1 MTSIPN
7 QNHEQIARDQL
18 DSLLHQAGWLV
29 QSKSEVNL
37 SADKG
42 VAIRE
47 HQTLSGSA
55 VCGPYICGVIG
66 AKRGLSANPSKAV
79 VIQHMSLL
87 NPLLGMKQLLFPLLF
102 LFVSFSAY
110 AQLKAIPNIPA
121 ISPEDAGFNRDSI
134 NALTDTISKFGQR
147 DYRGL
152 IVIKDN
158 KIVVEE
164 YYNTFWRNHIH
175 DIRSAGKSITALL
188 LGVAIK
194 EGLVQ
199 NLDQDVFSFFSREKY
214 PSMHEDYKKVKL
226 IHLLN
231 MVSGLDADSDD
242 PKTPGNAGKWIAKDE
257 WVEYLLSIPLSNN
270 PGERWVYADINA
282 VLIGAIIEEK
292 SGMSLRD
299 FAKKYVFDPLEIKE
313 FYWYTNQA
321 NQTGAAGNLYI
332 STLDF
337 AKLGLLVANKGKW
350 GNKQVADYGYMT
362 RLLNEQSNAIRDY
375 NPLADGYGMLWYRS
389 KRKFGT
395 REVSY
400 LWASG
405 NGGNHL
411 VVVPEE
417 NMVISMT
424 SGAYGN
430 WYPHT
435 RAYFILGKVIRA
447 LVKKE

>member
-1 MTSIPN
+1 MKK
-7 QNHEQIARDQL
+7 
-18 DSLLHQAGWLV
+18 LL
-29 QSKSEVNL
+29 
-37 SADKG
+37 
-42 VAIRE
+42 
-47 HQTLSGSA
+47 T
-55 VCGPYICGVIG
+55 
-66 AKRGLSANPSKAV
+66 
-79 VIQHMSLL
+79 
-87 NPLLGMKQLLFPLLF
+87 LF
-102 LFVSFSAY
+102 LLLLSCSIY
-110 AQLKAIPNIPA
+110 AQRKAIADLPA
-121 ISPEDAGFNRDSI
+121 VSPEAAGFNKDSI
-134 NALTDTISKFGQR
+134 RALTDTIAGFKQR

-152 IVIKDN
+152 VVIKN
-158 KIVVEE
+158 NQLVIEN

-199 NLDQDVFSFFSREKY
+199 HVDQDVYSFFSKKKY
-214 PSMHEDYKKVKL
+214 PSMHEDYKQVKL

-231 MVSGLDADSDD
+231 MMSGLDADSDN
-242 PKTPGNAGKWIAKDE
+242 PKTPGSEGKWMAKDE
-257 WVEYLLSIPLSNN
+257 WVSYLLSVPLAGK
-270 PGERWVYADINA
+270 PGQKWVYADINA

-299 FAKKYVFDPLEIKE
+299 FARQKVFAPLAINE
-313 FYWYTNQA
+313 FYWYANAA
-321 NQTGAAGNLYI
+321 NQTGAAGNLYL

-350 GNKQVADYGYMT
+350 GDKQLADYDYMN
-362 RLLNEQSNAIRDY
+362 RLLSEHSKAIGDY
-375 NPLADGYGMLWYRS
+375 NPLADGYGMLWYRT
-389 KRKFGT
+389 KRRFGQ

-417 NMVISMT
+417 NMIIAMT

-430 WYPHT
+430 WYPHA
-435 RAYFILGKVIRA
+435 RAYFILGKLFQA
-447 LVKKE
+447 LEKK

>member
-1 MTSIPN
+1 
-7 QNHEQIARDQL
+7 
-18 DSLLHQAGWLV
+18 
-29 QSKSEVNL
+29 
-37 SADKG
+37 
-42 VAIRE
+42 
-47 HQTLSGSA
+47 
-55 VCGPYICGVIG
+55 
-66 AKRGLSANPSKAV
+66 
-79 VIQHMSLL
+79 
-87 NPLLGMKQLLFPLLF
+87 MKQRLLILF
-102 LFVSFSAY
+102 ILFFSYSAY
-110 AQLKAIPNIPA
+110 AQMKAIPNIPA
-121 ISPEDAGFNRDSI
+121 ISPEGAGFNKDSI
-134 NALTDTISKFGQR
+134 NALTDTISKFRQR

-158 KIVVEE
+158 KIVLEN

-194 EGLVQ
+194 EGLVK
-199 NLDQDVFSFFSREKY
+199 NLDQDVYSFFSKEKY
-214 PSMHEDYKKVKL
+214 PSIHEDYKKVKL

-231 MVSGLDADSDD
+231 MVSGLDADSDN
-242 PKTPGNAGKWIAKDE
+242 PQTPGSEGKWISKDE
-257 WVEYLLSIPLSNN
+257 WVSYLLTIPLSSK
-270 PGERWVYADINA
+270 PGEKWVYADINA

-299 FAKKYVFDPLEIKE
+299 FAKHKIFDPLEIKE
-313 FYWYTNQA
+313 FYWYTNSA

-337 AKLGLLVANKGKW
+337 AKLGLLVAGKGKW
-350 GNKQVADYGYMT
+350 GNKQLADYDYMN
-362 RLLNEQSNAIRDY
+362 RLLNEHSTAIGDY
-375 NPLADGYGMLWYRS
+375 NPLADEYGMLWYKS

-395 REVSY
+395 REVNY

-417 NMVISMT
+417 HMVIAMT

-435 RAYFILGKVIRA
+435 RAYFILGKLIQA
-447 LVKKE
+447 LEKKD